1 MKPYFAFILFMFSF
15 YGLSQYK
22 PISFSARFNI
32 IPSTLFDNHSNDKIK
47 VISIEMLGKMA
58 QKDILDINNINISP
72 KQYSWYSDIRRIES
86 HKIMALNIRQQD
98 FCGRDFLIDSH
109 SEAIHNLNLK
119 SISYP

>member
-1 MKPYFAFILFMFSF
+1 MKPYFVFILFVFSC
-15 YGLSQYK
+15 YGFSQYK
-22 PISFSARFNI
+22 PISFSDRFTI
-32 IPSTLFDNHSNDKIK
+32 KSLSLFGNHSNDSIK

-58 QKDILDINNINISP
+58 QKNILDINNINISP

-86 HKIMALNIRQQD
+86 LKVMALNIRQQD

-109 SEAIHNLNLK
+109 SEAIQNLNLK

>member
-1 MKPYFAFILFMFSF
+1 MKPYFSFILFMFSF
-15 YGLSQYK
+15 YGFSQYK

-32 IPSTLFDNHSNDKIK
+32 IPSSLFGNHSNDTIK

-109 SEAIHNLNLK
+109 LEAIQNLNLK